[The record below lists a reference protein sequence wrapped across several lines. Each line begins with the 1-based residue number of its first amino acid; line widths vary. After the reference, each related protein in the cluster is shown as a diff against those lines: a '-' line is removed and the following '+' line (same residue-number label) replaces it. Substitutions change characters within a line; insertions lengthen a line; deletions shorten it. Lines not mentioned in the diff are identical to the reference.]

1 MSRKLYVG
9 GLPFETTDDEL
20 KSLFQS
26 HGEIE
31 SVKIIT
37 DQMSGRSKGFGFVE
51 MQTDEGAE
59 AAIAA
64 LHDSQLGGRTIKVQ
78 EARPKKS
85 FGGGGGG
92 GFRRGGGGGGGGF
105 RRGGGGGGG
114 GYGNRDR
121 NREGGNNR
129 W

>member
-20 KSLFQS
+20 RSLFQS

-51 MQTDEGAE
+51 MQTPEGAQ
-59 AAIAA
+59 AAISA

-92 GFRRGGGGGGGGF
+92 GYGRGGGGGGGY
-105 RRGGGGGGG
+105 RKSGGG
-114 GYGNRDR
+114 GYGGGRDGGR
-121 NREGGNNR
+121 NR